1 MKLSRRSV
9 LAGSTLAASAMAA
22 PALAKTARGSSS
34 PAARFSMKYAPHDGS
49 FRSRGTILD
58 QIAYAA
64 DQGFTAWEDNGLRDR
79 SIADQEAMARL
90 FAKYDMTMGVFVA
103 NNLNWNGSTI
113 LGGADD
119 ALRQAFLE
127 DIRAS
132 VEVAKRINAKW
143 MTVVPGFLDKKLP
156 LTIQTGRIIEVLRR
170 AAAIFEPH
178 GLVMVLEPLNT
189 LTDHPGVLLQTI
201 PQGYEMCKAVGS
213 PAVKIL
219 ADLYHAQIQTGN
231 LIPTLDVCWDEV
243 GYIQIGDNPGRNE
256 PGSGEVNYHNIF
268 RWLRARGY
276 TGVLGMEH
284 GNSLD
289 GRPGEDRLIAAY
301 READLP

>member
-1 MKLSRRSV
+1 MRLSRRS
-9 LAGSTLAASAMAA
+9 LLGAGAFGASALAAAPLSAREPRPA
-22 PALAKTARGSSS
+22 P
-34 PAARFSMKYAPHDGS
+34 PPRFSMHYAPHDGS
-49 FRSRGTILD
+49 FRSRGKILD

-64 DQGFTAWEDNGLRDR
+64 DQGFTAWEDNGTRDR
-79 SIADQEAMARL
+79 SVADQEAMARL
-90 FAKYDMTMGVFVA
+90 FAQRNMTMGVFVA
-103 NNLNWNGSTI
+103 NNLNWDGSTI
-113 LGGADD
+113 LGGNDD
-119 ALRQAFLE
+119 SIRQSFLA

-132 VEVAKRINAKW
+132 VDVAKRMNAKW
-143 MTVVPGFLDKKLP
+143 MTVVPGFLDRKLP
-156 LTIQTGRIIEVLRR
+156 LSIQTGRVIDVLRR

-178 GLVMVLEPLNT
+178 GLVMVIEPLNT
-189 LTDHPGVLLQTI
+189 LTDHPGVLLETI
-201 PQGYEMCKAVGS
+201 PQGYEIAKAVNS
-213 PAVKIL
+213 PALKVL

-231 LIPTLDVCWDEV
+231 LIPTLDICWDEI
-243 GYIQIGDNPGRNE
+243 GYVQVGDNPKRNE

-276 TGVLGMEH
+276 TGVIGMEH